1 MKQNILK
8 NLFKILIFLLII
20 VFSISLMSIVYGS
33 ENDNFDTNRFSEI
46 ISTSADTLV
55 SDTAG
60 TVIATMRI
68 VSIAIAI
75 IVLLVISMKY
85 MISAPGDRADIKKH
99 AIAYVIGTFIL
110 FGATEIIS
118 LLIKIAENDIS
129 ANETSK

>member
-1 MKQNILK
+1 MKKNILRK
-8 NLFKILIFLLII
+8 AFKIFMLLLIVI
-20 VFSISLMSIVYGS
+20 FSISLMTIVYSSG
-33 ENDNFDTNRFSEI
+33 NNNFKTDQFSDK
-46 ISTSADTLV
+46 ISTKADDLV
-55 SDTAG
+55 NDTAG
-60 TVIATMRI
+60 TVIAAMRI

-129 ANETSK
+129 ASETSK

>member
-1 MKQNILK
+1 MKKNILRK
-8 NLFKILIFLLII
+8 AFKIFMLLLIVI
-20 VFSISLMSIVYGS
+20 FSISLMTIVYSS
-33 ENDNFDTNRFSEI
+33 ENNNFKTDQFSDK
-46 ISTSADTLV
+46 ISTKADDLV
-55 SDTAG
+55 NDTAG
-60 TVIATMRI
+60 TVIAAMRI

-129 ANETSK
+129 ASETSK